1 MRLTGSP
8 ETVGK
13 GLQKGCRKEG
23 RQEGSD
29 DGTRQGVAGTAGRV
43 KLQAA
48 AAGRMWGP
56 EEAKQGKGK
65 RSKTQSPLR

>member
-1 MRLTGSP
+1 M
-8 ETVGK
+8 
-13 GLQKGCRKEG
+13 
-23 RQEGSD
+23 QEGSD
-29 DGTRQGVAGTAGRV
+29 DGTRQGVAGTAGLV